1 MVEVS
6 DCMLKSG
13 AGVLLS
19 MLNIFDTGGIFFAF
33 RLNLFFFFGYL
44 TVNGLHF
51 FPFFKWR
58 ENVQKLESSQQ
69 ETTTITN
76 SVRAASDGTEA
87 GSHGNTTSE
96 SGSNF

>member
-33 RLNLFFFFGYL
+33 RLNLFFFFWVL
-44 TVNGLHF
+44 NSEWSAF
-51 FPFFKWR
+51 FPF
-58 ENVQKLESSQQ
+58 L
-69 ETTTITN
+69 
-76 SVRAASDGTEA
+76 
-87 GSHGNTTSE
+87 
-96 SGSNF
+96 